1 MQKKHNIFDIIGQR
15 YTNHRKG
22 GFLIRKMAIIK
33 LELSS
38 SDNDRLMT
46 LCEKDVLFTAAKT
59 LTQTA
64 QKAQKQIQQHL
75 HSTFVLRKP
84 NFEKSIKVR
93 SATKQTLQAS
103 VYTMAGFA
111 TLQQTGGRRVAKTG
125 QLAIP
130 QYDDLRDIKAVRKTN
145 QPDSFLMKLKSGGMV
160 IARRVNKNIEI
171 LYHIKNVAFVP
182 KRLEMIEIGESVAKT
197 EFPRLFSQ
205 NLQDL

>member
-1 MQKKHNIFDIIGQR
+1 MV
-15 YTNHRKG
+15 
-22 GFLIRKMAIIK
+22 FLVRKMAIIK

-38 SDNDRLMT
+38 SDNDKLMT

>member
-1 MQKKHNIFDIIGQR
+1 MQKKHNIFSIIGQR

-22 GFLIRKMAIIK
+22 GFFIHKMAIIK

-38 SDNDRLMT
+38 SDKDKLMT

-103 VYTMAGFA
+103 VYTMVGFA

-182 KRLEMIEIGESVAKT
+182 KRLEMIEIGEDVAKT

-205 NLQDL
+205 NLQGL

>member
-1 MQKKHNIFDIIGQR
+1 MTSIYKAAGKAVFS
-15 YTNHRKG
+15 
-22 GFLIRKMAIIK
+22 IRKMAIIK

-38 SDNDRLMT
+38 SDSAKLMT
-46 LCEKDVLFTAAKT
+46 LCEKDVLFTAAKS

-64 QKAQKQIQQHL
+64 QLAQEQIKQHL

-84 NFEKSIKVR
+84 NFEKSIKIR

-130 QYDDLRDIKAVRKTN
+130 QYDDLRNLKAVRKTN
-145 QPDSFLMKLKSGGMV
+145 QPDSFMMTLKSGGIV
-160 IARRVNKNIEI
+160 IARRKNKDIEI
-171 LYHIKNVAFVP
+171 LYHIKNVALVP
-182 KRLEMIEIGESVAKT
+182 KRLQMIEIGEDVAKT

-205 NLQDL
+205 NLQ

>member
-1 MQKKHNIFDIIGQR
+1 MQKKHNIFSIIGQR

-22 GFLIRKMAIIK
+22 GFFIHKMAIIK

-38 SDNDRLMT
+38 SDKDKLMT

-64 QKAQKQIQQHL
+64 QKAQEQIKQHL

-84 NFEKSIKVR
+84 NFEKSIKIR

-111 TLQQTGGRRVAKTG
+111 TLQQTGGRRVAKAG
-125 QLAIP
+125 QLAVP
-130 QYDDLRDIKAVRKTN
+130 QYDDLRSLKAVRKSN
-145 QPDSFLMKLKSGGMV
+145 QPGSFIMTLKSGGIV
-160 IARRVNKNIEI
+160 VARRVEKNIEI
-171 LYHIKNVAFVP
+171 LYHIKNFTLVP
-182 KRLEMIEIGESVAKT
+182 KRLQMIEIGEDVAT
-197 EFPRLFSQ
+197 REFPRLFSQ
-205 NLQDL
+205 NLQ

>member
-1 MQKKHNIFDIIGQR
+1 MV
-15 YTNHRKG
+15 
-22 GFLIRKMAIIK
+22 FLIRKMAIIK

-38 SDNDRLMT
+38 SDNDKLMT

-64 QKAQKQIQQHL
+64 QKAQEQIKQHL

-182 KRLEMIEIGESVAKT
+182 KRLEMIEIGEDVAKT

-205 NLQDL
+205 NLFRLERLMFRIPYKWRELL

>member
-1 MQKKHNIFDIIGQR
+1 
-15 YTNHRKG
+15 
-22 GFLIRKMAIIK
+22 MAIIK

-64 QKAQKQIQQHL
+64 QKAQDQIKQHL

-197 EFPRLFSQ
+197 EFHRLFSQ
-205 NLQDL
+205 NLQGL